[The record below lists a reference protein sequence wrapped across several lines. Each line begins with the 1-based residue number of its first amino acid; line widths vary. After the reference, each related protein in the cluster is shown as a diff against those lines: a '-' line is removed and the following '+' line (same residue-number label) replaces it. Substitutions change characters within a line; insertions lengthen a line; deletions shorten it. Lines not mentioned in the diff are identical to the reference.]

1 MTRRMTVRFAAL
13 LAAFALVAVAC
24 ADTSGDTTTTTTTTA
39 APSGGDTT
47 ATTAPP
53 SGGGG
58 GGDAVFIAEQWPEC
72 LNPIQ
77 SCANSSWLTW
87 MSSTHVMARLM
98 ELEADGT
105 FVASPVLTEAPSIEN
120 GGLVENPD
128 GSFQITYNI
137 SPNAVWS
144 DGTPMTSADVEF
156 TWRAYNDT
164 TGVLSSAGYDIIT
177 SVDASDPKVAVVSF
191 SEAYAPWPD
200 LFGGGTNYL
209 LPAHGF
215 ASTDIADDWI
225 DEIPISGGPWVS
237 VSFSQTEAVLVPND
251 NYWVEDRK
259 PLLDQ
264 VTFVPREDT
273 DTEVIALQTG
283 EGLVA
288 YPQPFGDIKERMTD
302 PIAFQT
308 HDSLFYEGLWP
319 GQRSPNSGDLLS
331 NEAVRL
337 ALIYSL
343 DRQQIANTALGAVY
357 EGDVPVLNC
366 GGWTPAQGDAC
377 DGTDFAGYTQD
388 FDKVEEILTADG
400 WTRGDTCWEKD
411 GRELDIEWNT
421 VAGNQRREDVQA
433 LVQQMTAPAGICWTI
448 QNYDAGE
455 LFQNRLPQLTFNL
468 GLWAQASSPDPSQ
481 VALYKIDDI
490 PTEANGY
497 SGQNYTAWDNDP
509 DGEHLRLSELVVEA
523 DRTIDP
529 VKRLDLLNQAGDIV
543 AEHVVWIPLYTLP
556 NITAW
561 RTDLIEGPIGL
572 FGPNTYGTFANMY
585 DWSLTG

>member
-1 MTRRMTVRFAAL
+1 MTRRITVRFVAL
-13 LAAFALVAVAC
+13 LAVLALVAAAC
-24 ADTSGDTTTTTTTTA
+24 ADDTSGETTTTSTTA

-58 GGDAVFIAEQWPEC
+58 GEAVFIAEQWPEC

-77 SCANSSWLTW
+77 SCANASWLQW
-87 MSSTHVMARLM
+87 MSSTHIMARLM
-98 ELEADGT
+98 ELDADGN
-105 FVASPVLTEAPSIEN
+105 FVASPILTEAPSVDN
-120 GGLVENPD
+120 GGLVENAD
-128 GSFQITYNI
+128 GSFVITYNI
-137 SPNAVWS
+137 RDDAVWS

-164 TGVLSSAGYDIIT
+164 VGVLSSAGYDIIT
-177 SVDASDPKVAVVSF
+177 SVDTSDPQVAVVTF
-191 SEAYAPWPD
+191 SEIYAPWAD

-209 LPAHGF
+209 LPAHAF

-225 DEIPISGGPWVS
+225 DEVTISGGPWLLQSFS
-237 VSFSQTEAVLVPND
+237 VSEAVLVPND
-251 NYWVEDRK
+251 NYWDADRK

-288 YPQPFGDIKERMTD
+288 YPQPFGDIKERLTD

-319 GQRSPNSGDLLS
+319 GQRAPNSGDLLS
-331 NEAVRL
+331 NFAVRQ
-337 ALIYSL
+337 AVIYSL

-411 GRELDIEWNT
+411 GRQLDIEWNT

-455 LFQNRLPQLTFNL
+455 LFENRLPQLTFNL

-481 VALYKIDDI
+481 VALYNIDDI
-490 PTEANGY
+490 PSEENSF

-509 DGEHLRLSELVVEA
+509 QAQVLSDLVIEA

-529 VKRLDLLNQAGDIV
+529 VKRIELLNQAGDIV
-543 AEHVVWIPLYTLP
+543 AENVVWIPLYTLP
-556 NITAW
+556 NITAY
-561 RTDLIEGPIGL
+561 RTDLIEGPVGL
-572 FGPNTYGTFANMY
+572 FGASTYGTFHNMY
-585 DWSLTG
+585 DWSLIG